1 MEERLKM
8 LKKINLLGLD
18 RDILKRKRKLKIF
31 LDTEC
36 FNHVLNKLSAKKILN
51 YINSEYFEF
60 IRSPHDTNNNELKKI
75 LTYYEKYDFKEDFF
89 SIDIFREKSHS
100 RTGLDCKMYDIES
113 VGKIIYKKNILSKE
127 EIEAVKLVFIQVA
140 LMRSK
145 VSDIFITQ
153 NKILLK
159 KRLWLES
166 HIPGSLI
173 NIYSLNE
180 AQEIM
185 DLFLKYQKKYYL
197 SGRITC
203 NKGYW
208 YWLSFRQKIPNFHVG
223 DPFINAFSVRF
234 LYLLE
239 SLDEIGFQYYL
250 ELDRDTMNTMMYH
263 FNYFIILITGIFD
276 SLAIKT
282 KNRYK
287 LNFNNDKNPPNTSL
301 NKKAGRDF
309 LKALRGKNLKLRTH
323 ITRYVSFIKLIYEL
337 RELLIHREM
346 LDINFF
352 TPSEKEEKH
361 RIGTV
366 VVNQKIIDLITKCG
380 DKMRE
385 YDNFTEWGVFNRH
398 NKYFISPFYFAKTAT
413 RTLIEF
419 SNKYL
424 EFLGYNNFI
433 DELQKKDLNDPFLES
448 LKSFENN
455 RLGF

>member
-1 MEERLKM
+1 
-8 LKKINLLGLD
+8 
-18 RDILKRKRKLKIF
+18 
-31 LDTEC
+31 
-36 FNHVLNKLSAKKILN
+36 
-51 YINSEYFEF
+51 
-60 IRSPHDTNNNELKKI
+60 NNNELKKI
-75 LTYYEKYDFKEDFF
+75 LTYHEKYNIKEDLF
-89 SIDIFREKSHS
+89 SIEIFREKSHS
-100 RTGLDCKMYDIES
+100 YTALDCKMYDIES

-140 LMRSK
+140 LMRIK

-185 DLFLKYQKKYYL
+185 DLFSKYQNKYYI
-197 SGRITC
+197 SENWIC

-223 DPFINAFSVRF
+223 DPFLNAFSRRF

-250 ELDRDTMNTMMYH
+250 ESDRDTMDTMMYH
-263 FNYFIILITGIFD
+263 FNYFIILISGIFD

-282 KNRYK
+282 KNKYG
-287 LNFNNDKNPPNTSL
+287 LSYNNDKHPSTTSL
-301 NKKAGRDF
+301 YKNAGKDF
-309 LKALRGKNLKLRTH
+309 LKALRDIDPKLHRHRSKFAYLINLIH
-323 ITRYVSFIKLIYEL
+323 EF

-346 LDINFF
+346 LDMQNF
-352 TPSEKEEKH
+352 TPSMDEEKH
-361 RIGTV
+361 IISAV
-366 VVNQKIIDLITKCG
+366 EVNKKTINLIKQCG
-380 DKMRE
+380 DKIRG
-385 YDNFTEWGVFNRH
+385 YDNFIEWGVFNH
-398 NKYFISPFYFAKTAT
+398 DKKYFISPYYFAKKTT

-424 EFLGYNNFI
+424 ELLGYCNFI
-433 DELQKKDLNDPFLES
+433 DELQKKDPNDHFVES
-448 LKSFENN
+448 IRSFETN